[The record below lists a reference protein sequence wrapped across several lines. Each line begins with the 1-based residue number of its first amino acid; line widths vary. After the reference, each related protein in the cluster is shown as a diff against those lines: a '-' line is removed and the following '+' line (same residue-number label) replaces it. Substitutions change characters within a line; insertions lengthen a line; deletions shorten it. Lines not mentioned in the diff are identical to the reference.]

1 MALNPLGDVR
11 VPHGARASPE
21 KERPVKTIIRFI
33 ETCRD
38 EELRAFLAH
47 CQAQENAADPEL
59 RRMAIK
65 ARRRAQ
71 EEQLAR
77 AFLHDL
83 RRQAKGDE

>member
-1 MALNPLGDVR
+1 M
-11 VPHGARASPE
+11 
-21 KERPVKTIIRFI
+21 KTIIRFI
-33 ETCRD
+33 ETCSD
-38 EELRAFLAH
+38 EELRVFLTH

-77 AFLHDL
+77 AFLYDL
-83 RRQAKGDE
+83 RHPAKGGE